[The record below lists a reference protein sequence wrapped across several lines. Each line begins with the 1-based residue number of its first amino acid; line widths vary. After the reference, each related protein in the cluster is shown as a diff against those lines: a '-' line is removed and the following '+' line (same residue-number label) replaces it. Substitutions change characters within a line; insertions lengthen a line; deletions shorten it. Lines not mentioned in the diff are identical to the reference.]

1 MGSHFSGFNRC
12 EEVTFE
18 ERQFI
23 RTICEEY
30 AKKAAEPVSK
40 GGMKQSPFAQVLEG
54 VEKKQEKK
62 IS

>member
-1 MGSHFSGFNRC
+1 MGAHFSGFNRC

-23 RTICEEY
+23 RAIFEEY
-30 AKKAAEPVSK
+30 AKKAAEPISRNVNK
-40 GGMKQSPFAQVLEG
+40 PSPFAQVLEG